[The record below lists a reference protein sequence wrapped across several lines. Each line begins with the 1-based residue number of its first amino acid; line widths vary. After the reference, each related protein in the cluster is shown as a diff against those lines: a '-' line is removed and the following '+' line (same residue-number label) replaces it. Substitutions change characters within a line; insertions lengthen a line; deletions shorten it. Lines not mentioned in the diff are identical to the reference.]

1 MCLVLPYGRYM
12 FDSYSGY
19 RLISRLVIYLTLCLI
34 VGLLFGEVLMFLLL
48 GSLCLLV
55 WHYRQLSRLNFW
67 LWHDRSLTPP
77 NGRGSWEAVF
87 NGIYRLQGKNRKR
100 VSQLAFLLGRFR
112 QGAEALPDA
121 AVVLD
126 SDNNILW
133 CNKLAQLLLGF
144 VWPQDNGQRI
154 DNLIRHPDFSAYLK
168 NKDYQEPL
176 ELTSP
181 QSERHILEI
190 RIMGYG
196 SGQHLLIA
204 RDITRVRQLEGMR
217 KEFVANVSHELK
229 TPLTVLQGYLEMMQ
243 SMAEPGSPNIRAMDQ
258 MLQQTTRMRSMVEQL
273 LALSRIEDASD
284 VDLEVKVNM
293 SQMMDILRDEAL
305 ALAQD
310 QYEVSFYCEPGL
322 DIYGN
327 ELLLRS
333 ACSNLISNAIRYTEP
348 GGKIEI
354 SWRKIASGGR
364 FSVKDNGEGVAPQH
378 IGRLTERF
386 YRVDSA
392 RSRQSGGTGL
402 GLAIAKHALSH
413 HQSELNIMSQLGKGS
428 TFSFV
433 IPANLVEFTKQ
444 ELA

>member
-34 VGLLFGEVLMFLLL
+34 VGLLFGEVLLFLLL
-48 GSLCLLV
+48 GSLCLLL

-77 NGRGSWEAVF
+77 NGSGSWEAVF

-168 NKDYQEPL
+168 NKDYHEPL
-176 ELTSP
+176 ELASP
-181 QSERHILEI
+181 QSDRHILEI
-190 RIMGYG
+190 RIMAYG
-196 SGQHLLIA
+196 SGQQLLIA

-243 SMAEPGSPNIRAMDQ
+243 SMAEPDSPNVRAMDQ

-284 VDLEVKVNM
+284 VDLEVKVSM

-322 DIYGN
+322 DLYGN
-327 ELLLRS
+327 ELLVRS

-348 GGKIEI
+348 GGNIEI
-354 SWRKIASGGR
+354 SWRKVASGGL

>member
-1 MCLVLPYGRYM
+1 M

-19 RLISRLVIYLTLCLI
+19 RLISRLVIYLLLCLV
-34 VGLLFGEVLMFLLL
+34 VGLLVGEVFWILLL
-48 GSLCLLV
+48 GCICLLL
-55 WHYRQLSRLNFW
+55 WHYRQLSRLNYW
-67 LWHDRSLTPP
+67 LWHDRRLTPP
-77 NGRGSWEAVF
+77 NGSGSWEGVF

-126 SDNNILW
+126 SEHNILW

-154 DNLIRHPDFSAYLK
+154 DNLIRHPDFSNYLK
-168 NKDYQEPL
+168 QAEYHEPL
-176 ELTSP
+176 ELAAP
-181 QSERHILEI
+181 LSEGRLLEI

-196 SGQHLLIA
+196 SGQLLLIA

-243 SMAEPGSPNIRAMDQ
+243 SMEEPGSPNVRALDQ
-258 MLQQTTRMRSMVEQL
+258 MQQQTSRMRSMVEQL
-273 LALSRIEDASD
+273 LALSRIEDSGD

-305 ALAQD
+305 ALAQE
-310 QYEVSFYCEPGL
+310 QYDITLYSEPGL
-322 DIYGN
+322 DMYGN
-327 ELLLRS
+327 EVQLRS
-333 ACSNLISNAIRYTEP
+333 ACTNLISNAIRYTEP
-348 GGKIEI
+348 GGSIDI
-354 SWRKIASGGR
+354 SWRKMASGGE
-364 FSVKDNGEGVAPQH
+364 FSVRDSGEGIAPQH
-378 IGRLTERF
+378 ISRLTERF

-402 GLAIAKHALSH
+402 GLAITKHALNH
-413 HQSELNIMSQLGKGS
+413 HQSELMVSSQLGKGS

-433 IPANLVEFTKQ
+433 IPPNLVEYSQPETEK
-444 ELA
+444 LAE

>member
-1 MCLVLPYGRYM
+1 M

-19 RLISRLVIYLTLCLI
+19 RLISRLVIYLLLCVV
-34 VGLLFGEVLMFLLL
+34 VGLLLGEVFWILLL
-48 GSLCLLV
+48 GCICLLL
-55 WHYRQLSRLNFW
+55 WHYRQLSRLNYW
-67 LWHDRSLTPP
+67 LWHDRRLTPP
-77 NGRGSWEAVF
+77 NGSGSWEGVF

-126 SDNNILW
+126 SEHNILW

-154 DNLIRHPDFSAYLK
+154 DNLIRHPDFSNYLK
-168 NKDYQEPL
+168 QAEYQEPL
-176 ELTSP
+176 ELAAP
-181 QSERHILEI
+181 LSEGRLLEI

-196 SGQHLLIA
+196 SGQLLLIA

-243 SMAEPGSPNIRAMDQ
+243 SMAEPDSPNVRALEQ
-258 MLQQTTRMRSMVEQL
+258 MQQQTSRMRSMVEQL
-273 LALSRIEDASD
+273 LALSRIEDAGE

-305 ALAQD
+305 ALAQE
-310 QYEVSFYCEPGL
+310 QYDVTLYCEPGL
-322 DIYGN
+322 DMYGN
-327 ELLLRS
+327 EVQLRS
-333 ACSNLISNAIRYTEP
+333 ACSNLVSNAIRYTEP
-348 GGKIEI
+348 GGRINI
-354 SWRKIASGGR
+354 SWRKIASGGE
-364 FSVKDNGEGVAPQH
+364 FSVSDSGEGIAAQH
-378 IGRLTERF
+378 ISRLTERF

-402 GLAIAKHALSH
+402 GLAITKHALNH
-413 HQSELNIMSQLGKGS
+413 HQSELMVSSQLGKGS

-433 IPANLVEFTKQ
+433 IPPNLIEYSSAEIESF
-444 ELA
+444 AD

>member
-1 MCLVLPYGRYM
+1 M

-19 RLISRLVIYLTLCLI
+19 RLISRLVIYLLLCLV
-34 VGLLFGEVLMFLLL
+34 VGLLIGEVFWILLL
-48 GSLCLLV
+48 GCIGLLL
-55 WHYRQLSRLNFW
+55 WHYRQLSRLNYW
-67 LWHDRSLTPP
+67 LWHDRRLTPP
-77 NGRGSWEAVF
+77 NCSGSWEGVF

-126 SDNNILW
+126 SEHNILW

-154 DNLIRHPDFSAYLK
+154 DNLIRHPDFSNYLK
-168 NKDYQEPL
+168 LAEYQEPL
-176 ELTSP
+176 ELAAP
-181 QSERHILEI
+181 LSEGRLLEI

-196 SGQHLLIA
+196 SGQLLLIA

-243 SMAEPGSPNIRAMDQ
+243 SMEEPGSPNVRALDQ
-258 MLQQTTRMRSMVEQL
+258 MQQQTSRMRSMVEQL
-273 LALSRIEDASD
+273 LALSRIEDSGD

-305 ALAQD
+305 ALAQK
-310 QYEVSFYCEPGL
+310 QYDVSLYCEPGL
-322 DIYGN
+322 DMYGN
-327 ELLLRS
+327 EVQLRS
-333 ACSNLISNAIRYTEP
+333 ACTNLISNAIRYTEP
-348 GGKIEI
+348 GGSIDI
-354 SWRKIASGGR
+354 SWRKIASGGE
-364 FSVKDNGEGVAPQH
+364 FSVRDSGEGIAPQH
-378 IGRLTERF
+378 ISRLTERF

-402 GLAIAKHALSH
+402 GLAITKHALNH
-413 HQSELNIMSQLGKGS
+413 HQSELMVSSQLGKGS

-433 IPANLVEFTKQ
+433 IPPNLVEYSQPETEK
-444 ELA
+444 LAE

>member
-1 MCLVLPYGRYM
+1 M

-19 RLISRLVIYLTLCLI
+19 RLISRLVIYLLLCVV
-34 VGLLFGEVLMFLLL
+34 VGLLLGEVFWILLL
-48 GSLCLLV
+48 GCICLLL
-55 WHYRQLSRLNFW
+55 WHYRQLSRLNYW
-67 LWHDRSLTPP
+67 LWHDRRLTPP
-77 NGRGSWEAVF
+77 NGSGSWEGVF

-126 SDNNILW
+126 SEHNILW

-154 DNLIRHPDFSAYLK
+154 DNLIRHPDFSNYLK
-168 NKDYQEPL
+168 QAEYQEPL
-176 ELTSP
+176 ELAAP
-181 QSERHILEI
+181 LSEGRLLEI

-196 SGQHLLIA
+196 SGQLLLIA

-243 SMAEPGSPNIRAMDQ
+243 SMAEPDSPNVRALEQ
-258 MLQQTTRMRSMVEQL
+258 MQQQTSRMRSMVEQL
-273 LALSRIEDASD
+273 LALSRIEDAGE

-305 ALAQD
+305 ALAQE
-310 QYEVSFYCEPGL
+310 QYDVTLYCEPGL
-322 DIYGN
+322 DMYGN
-327 ELLLRS
+327 EVQLRS
-333 ACSNLISNAIRYTEP
+333 ACSNLVSNAIRYTEP
-348 GGKIEI
+348 GGRINI
-354 SWRKIASGGR
+354 SWRKIASGGE
-364 FSVKDNGEGVAPQH
+364 FSVSDSGEGIAPQH
-378 IGRLTERF
+378 ISRLTERF

-402 GLAIAKHALSH
+402 GLAITKHALNH
-413 HQSELNIMSQLGKGS
+413 HQSELMVSSQLGKGS

-433 IPANLVEFTKQ
+433 IPPNLIEYSSAEIESF
-444 ELA
+444 AD

>member
-1 MCLVLPYGRYM
+1 M

-19 RLISRLVIYLTLCLI
+19 RLISRLVIYLLLCLV
-34 VGLLFGEVLMFLLL
+34 VGLLMGEVFWILLL
-48 GSLCLLV
+48 GSICLLL
-55 WHYRQLSRLNFW
+55 WHYRQLSRLNYW
-67 LWHDRSLTPP
+67 LWHDRRLTPP
-77 NGRGSWEAVF
+77 NGSGSWEGVF

-126 SDNNILW
+126 SEHNILW

-154 DNLIRHPDFSAYLK
+154 DNLIRHPDFSNYLK
-168 NKDYQEPL
+168 NAEYQEPL
-176 ELTSP
+176 ELAAP
-181 QSERHILEI
+181 LSEGRLLEI

-196 SGQHLLIA
+196 SGQLLLIA

-243 SMAEPGSPNIRAMDQ
+243 SMAEPDSPNVRALDQ
-258 MLQQTTRMRSMVEQL
+258 MQQQTSRMRSMVEQL
-273 LALSRIEDASD
+273 LALSRIEDAGD
-284 VDLEVKVNM
+284 INLEVKVNM
-293 SQMMDILRDEAL
+293 SSMMDILRDEAL

-310 QYEVSFYCEPGL
+310 QYDVSLYCEPGL
-322 DIYGN
+322 DMYGN
-327 ELLLRS
+327 EIQLRS
-333 ACSNLISNAIRYTEP
+333 ACTNLISNAIRYTEP
-348 GGKIEI
+348 GGSIDI
-354 SWRKIASGGR
+354 SWRKIASGGQ
-364 FSVKDNGEGVAPQH
+364 FSVSDSGEGIAPQH
-378 IGRLTERF
+378 ISRLTERF

-402 GLAIAKHALSH
+402 GLAITKHALNH
-413 HQSELNIMSQLGKGS
+413 HQSELMVSSQLGKGS

-433 IPANLVEFTKQ
+433 IPPNLIEFTAP
-444 ELA
+444 EPLIAVE

>member
-1 MCLVLPYGRYM
+1 M

-34 VGLLFGEVLMFLLL
+34 VGLLFGEVLLFLLL
-48 GSLCLLV
+48 GSLCLLL

-77 NGRGSWEAVF
+77 NGSGSWEAVF

-168 NKDYQEPL
+168 NKDYHEPL
-176 ELTSP
+176 ELASP
-181 QSERHILEI
+181 QSDRHILEI
-190 RIMGYG
+190 RIMAYG
-196 SGQHLLIA
+196 SGQQLLIA

-243 SMAEPGSPNIRAMDQ
+243 SMAEPDSPNVRAMDQ

-284 VDLEVKVNM
+284 VDLEVKVSM

-322 DIYGN
+322 DLYGN
-327 ELLLRS
+327 ELLVRS

-348 GGKIEI
+348 GGNIEI
-354 SWRKIASGGR
+354 SWRKVASGGL

>member
-1 MCLVLPYGRYM
+1 M

-19 RLISRLVIYLTLCLI
+19 RLISRLVIYLLLCLA
-34 VGLLFGEVLMFLLL
+34 VGLLIGEVFWILLL
-48 GSLCLLV
+48 GSVCLLL
-55 WHYRQLSRLNFW
+55 WHYRQLSRLNYW
-67 LWHDRSLTPP
+67 LWHDRRLTPP
-77 NGRGSWEAVF
+77 NGSGSWEGVF

-126 SDNNILW
+126 SEHNILW

-154 DNLIRHPDFSAYLK
+154 DNLIRHPDFSNYLK
-168 NKDYQEPL
+168 NAEYQEPL
-176 ELTSP
+176 ELAAP
-181 QSERHILEI
+181 LSEGRLLEI

-196 SGQHLLIA
+196 SGQLLLIA

-243 SMAEPGSPNIRAMDQ
+243 SMEEPDSPNVRALDQ
-258 MLQQTTRMRSMVEQL
+258 MQQQTSRMRSMVEQL
-273 LALSRIEDASD
+273 LALSRIEDAGD
-284 VDLEVKVNM
+284 VNLEVKVNM
-293 SQMMDILRDEAL
+293 SSMMDILRDEAL
-305 ALAQD
+305 ALAQE
-310 QYEVSFYCEPGL
+310 QYEIMLYCEPGL
-322 DIYGN
+322 DMYGN
-327 ELLLRS
+327 EIQLRS
-333 ACSNLISNAIRYTEP
+333 ACTNLISNAIRYTEP
-348 GGKIEI
+348 GGKIDI
-354 SWRKIASGGR
+354 SWRKIATGGQ
-364 FSVKDNGEGVAPQH
+364 FSVRDSGEGIAPQH

-402 GLAIAKHALSH
+402 GLAITKHALNH
-413 HQSELNIMSQLGKGS
+413 HQSELMVSSQLGKGS

-433 IPANLVEFTKQ
+433 IPPNLIEYTVPEPLSPVE
-444 ELA
+444 

>member
-1 MCLVLPYGRYM
+1 M

-19 RLISRLVIYLTLCLI
+19 RLISRLVIYLLLCLV
-34 VGLLFGEVLMFLLL
+34 VGLLVGEVFWILLL
-48 GSLCLLV
+48 GCICLLL
-55 WHYRQLSRLNFW
+55 WHYRQLSRLNYW
-67 LWHDRSLTPP
+67 LWHDRRLTPP
-77 NGRGSWEAVF
+77 NGSGSWEGVF

-126 SDNNILW
+126 SEHNILW

-154 DNLIRHPDFSAYLK
+154 DNLIRHPDFSNYLK
-168 NKDYQEPL
+168 NAEYQEPL
-176 ELTSP
+176 ELAAP
-181 QSERHILEI
+181 LSEGRLLEI

-196 SGQHLLIA
+196 SGQLLLIA

-243 SMAEPGSPNIRAMDQ
+243 SMVEPGSPNVRALDQ
-258 MLQQTTRMRSMVEQL
+258 MQQQTSRMRSMVEQL
-273 LALSRIEDASD
+273 LALSRIEDAGD
-284 VDLEVKVNM
+284 VNLEVKVNM
-293 SQMMDILRDEAL
+293 AQMMDILRDEAL
-305 ALAQD
+305 ALAQE
-310 QYEVSFYCEPGL
+310 QYQVSLYCEPGL
-322 DIYGN
+322 DMYGN
-327 ELLLRS
+327 ELQLRS
-333 ACSNLISNAIRYTEP
+333 ACTNLISNAIRYTEP
-348 GGKIEI
+348 GGTIDI
-354 SWRKIASGGR
+354 SWRKIATGGQ
-364 FSVKDNGEGVAPQH
+364 FSVRDSGEGIAPQH
-378 IGRLTERF
+378 ISRLTERF

-402 GLAIAKHALSH
+402 GLAITKHALNH
-413 HQSELNIMSQLGKGS
+413 HQSELMVSSQLGKGS

-433 IPANLVEFTKQ
+433 IPPNLIEFTVPKALTSV
-444 ELA
+444 E